1 MAVKNKCVLEA
12 TLSKFSSQG
21 QKCEVLQGCKE
32 AKKKVK
38 SIQTAEVKFYSLR
51 LEFCVHK
58 KKKKNTKTHTSHV
71 VMVSFVAIFSL
82 LGFQATHLMKT
93 ICQVVKRN
101 SEVSGGIKHTGAHIT
116 LTGEKCCLEP
126 NSCNALMCCHCAVTK
141 KKKHIFLAITIA
153 KSFWQYYSKSADRC
167 AGCVLTVLTP

>member
-1 MAVKNKCVLEA
+1 
-12 TLSKFSSQG
+12 
-21 QKCEVLQGCKE
+21 
-32 AKKKVK
+32 
-38 SIQTAEVKFYSLR
+38 
-51 LEFCVHK
+51 
-58 KKKKNTKTHTSHV
+58 
-71 VMVSFVAIFSL
+71 MVSFVAIFSL

-141 KKKHIFLAITIA
+141 KKNHIFLEITIA